1 MVQVP
6 RFTSVDLQTP
16 RAVPLQ
22 APQVQPLGDVAGLE
36 IKAISEAMGA
46 LGEAGVRTSYYQ
58 GKQEQIEAQRA
69 LEDAY
74 RDDVAAVKEAD
85 ATFGDVVREELFN
98 HRQLVGGEAYEQQD
112 PTMQRIEEK
121 RRKLYEGLRNDRQR
135 EAFSQSAN
143 SRVSGARMDVRE
155 WGARQRD
162 VRDATVSQTRQ
173 NSFMLDAAVPSK
185 IVLEQRPDGTYPIA
199 TQGFTIAYEGAL
211 RENDTWERMNAMG
224 TPEERKQQRALKDL
238 EVSTRIHEQVLT
250 NLMAPQTDESTA
262 AAMKWFEANKD
273 AIDPRKHDSYMKIGR
288 AAADSVTVRKYT
300 DDPKFIVMPLEEQKQ
315 RIADDDSLT
324 PNQKWL
330 ATNRAESRSK
340 EVRERAMSYA
350 VGSLDEGVRWI
361 AANPNKP
368 LTDMPPILTATLEQT
383 GMSTLLKQYKDNN
396 NTWTSKEGAFD
407 SIAKMPAEKLGAMT
421 PSEIVLRYR
430 GSLSEEDMK
439 VVLAMNANMRGNA
452 TKEQKSIISLSDR
465 MSEYIEKS
473 NMPKNERTQFRRA
486 VEQEYDMFRTDEL
499 GSQRDLN
506 AKEMQQVIET
516 VALREAEVKS
526 WTGLRW
532 ASGKQKVYMMDEAD
546 FRDPDV
552 GAYVKDASGIE
563 SFVPL
568 STIPKDR
575 LAEIKLDIRRHNTI
589 VRLAGKGTPIEDSPR
604 GWLQYHLN
612 NMADM
617 PAETPDVAPPVA
629 PPPSRDLREFER
641 GAGGWSTMRPPGGF

>member
-22 APQVQPLGDVAGLE
+22 APQVQPLGDVAGPE
-36 IKAISEAMGA
+36 IKAIGEAMGA
-46 LGEAGVRTSYYQ
+46 LGEAGVRTAYYQ

-143 SRVSGARMDVRE
+143 SRVSGARMDVVE
-155 WGARQRD
+155 WGSRQRD
-162 VRDATVSQTRQ
+162 VRDATVSQARQ
-173 NSFMLDAAVPSK
+173 EGFIKDTATPNKV
-185 IVLEQRPDGTYPIA
+185 VLVQNADGTYPVA
-199 TQGFTIAYEGAL
+199 TEGFRVAYESAL

-238 EVSTRIHEQVLT
+238 EVSTRIHEQVLS
-250 NLMAPQTDESTA
+250 NLMVPQTDESTA
-262 AAMKWFEANKD
+262 AAMKWFEEHKD
-273 AIDPRKHDSYMKIGR
+273 EIDPRKHDSYMKIGR

-300 DDPKFIVMPLEEQKQ
+300 DDMKFVVMPIEEQKQ
-315 RIADDDSLT
+315 RIADDDTLT
-324 PNQKWL
+324 ANQKWL
-330 ATNRAESRSK
+330 ATNRVEARSK
-340 EVRERAMSYA
+340 EARERAMSYA
-350 VGSLDEGVRWI
+350 VGSMNEGMQWI
-361 AANPNKP
+361 EANPNKP

-383 GMSTLLKQYKDNN
+383 GMSTLLQQYKDNN
-396 NTWTSKEGAFD
+396 NTWKTDERVFSSVTE
-407 SIAKMPAEKLGAMT
+407 MPAEKLGAMT

-430 GSLSEEDMK
+430 GSLSDK
-439 VVLAMNANMRGNA
+439 DLNVVLALNANIRGDA

-465 MSEYIEKS
+465 MSAYIEEARI
-473 NMPKNERTQFRRA
+473 PKNERTQFRRA
-486 VEQEYDMFRTDEL
+486 VEQEYDMYRRDVL
-499 GSQRDLN
+499 GSKRDLD

-516 VALREAEVKS
+516 VALREVETQS
-526 WTGLRW
+526 WTGFRW
-532 ASGKQKVYMMDEAD
+532 ASGKQKVYTMDAAE
-546 FRDPDV
+546 FSDPNV
-552 GAYVKDASGIE
+552 GAYVKDASGVE

-568 STIPKDR
+568 STIPEDR
-575 LAEIKLDIRRHNTI
+575 LALIRQDIMRHNTI
-589 VRLAGKGTPIEDSPR
+589 VRLTGQGTPLEDSPK
-604 GWLQYHLN
+604 GWLEEYMRITGQ
-612 NMADM
+612 MQTKPTPM
-617 PAETPDVAPPVA
+617 PATPP
-629 PPPSRDLREFER
+629 RDLRTEFER
-641 GAGGWSTMRPPGGF
+641 GAGGWSTMRPGGF